1 MTANSNSLQ
10 THVLTKSKFFRGLI
24 RNTLYSIPDFT
35 DWFIGNNLGIR
46 NVKYCGSVA
55 QISSFSFVTKIKKTI
70 KINN

>member
-10 THVLTKSKFFRGLI
+10 THVFAKSKLFRGLN
-24 RNTLYSIPDFT
+24 RNTLYSIPDFI

-46 NVKYCGSVA
+46 NVKYCGSMA
-55 QISSFSFVTKIKKTI
+55 PISSFSFVTKIKKTI